1 MKFEKIKSH
10 AKINLSLNVLGKKKS
25 KLHNLET
32 LISFLDLHD
41 DIYIKK
47 TNKKNHIIK
56 FTGNFSNKIPKKNT
70 ISNLLKILDEAKK
83 LKNQKYLI
91 SIKKNIPQEAGLGGG
106 SMNAAS
112 LINYLI
118 KKNIISLTMKEKQNL
133 CSKIG
138 SDVILGIDQK
148 NLVLAYKNKIKK
160 IKKSLKIFTLLIK
173 PNFGCSTKNIYAQVR
188 NYSKPQFFK
197 IKSKNINFNTLSKM
211 KNDLEVI
218 SFKLYPRLRK
228 LSQFFLNLD
237 QNSYVRMTGSGS
249 TIVGYFM
256 SKKAALN
263 AKKLLKKKYKNY
275 WCNLSKTI

>member
-32 LISFLDLHD
+32 IVGFLDLHD

-70 ISNLLKILDEAKK
+70 ISNLLKILDEAEK

-118 KKNIISLTMKEKQNL
+118 KKNIISLTMKEKRNL

-160 IKKSLKIFTLLIK
+160 IKKNLKIFTLLIK

-188 NYSKPQFFK
+188 NFSKPQFFK

-228 LSQFFLNLD
+228 LRQFFLSINK
-237 QNSYVRMTGSGS
+237 NSYVRMTGSGS

>member
-10 AKINLSLNVLGKKKS
+10 AKINLSLNVLGKKNS
-25 KLHNLET
+25 KFHNLET
-32 LISFLDLHD
+32 IVGFLDLHD

-112 LINYLI
+112 FINYLI
-118 KKNIISLTMKEKQNL
+118 KKNIISLTMKEKHNL

-160 IKKSLKIFTLLIK
+160 IKKNLKIFTLLIK

-228 LSQFFLNLD
+228 IRQFFLNID
-237 QNSYVRMTGSGS
+237 KNSYVRMTGSGS

>member
-10 AKINLSLNVLGKKKS
+10 AKINLSLNILGKKKS

-32 LISFLDLHD
+32 LVGFLDLHD
-41 DIYIKK
+41 EIFIKK
-47 TNKKNHIIK
+47 INVKNHIIR

-70 ISNLLKILDEAKK
+70 ISNLLKILDEMKK

-91 SIKKNIPQEAGLGGG
+91 SIKKNIPKEAGLGGG
-106 SMNAAS
+106 SMNASS
-112 LINYLI
+112 LINYLVKRNKVQLTI
-118 KKNIISLTMKEKQNL
+118 KETQNL

-160 IKKSLKIFTLLIK
+160 IKKNLKISTLLIK
-173 PNFGCSTKNIYAQVR
+173 PNFGCSTKKIYSKVR
-188 NYSKPQFFK
+188 AYSKPQFSK
-197 IKSKNINFNTLSKM
+197 IKSKDINFNSLSKM
-211 KNDLEVI
+211 KNDLELI
-218 SFKLYPRLRK
+218 SLKMYPRLAK
-228 LSQFFLNLD
+228 LKEFFLNID
-237 QNSYVRMTGSGS
+237 KNSYVRMTGSGS

>member
-32 LISFLDLHD
+32 LVGFLDLHD

-160 IKKSLKIFTLLIK
+160 IKKNLKIFTLLIK

-188 NYSKPQFFK
+188 NYSKPQFSK
-197 IKSKNINFNTLSKM
+197 IKSKNIKFNSLSKM
-211 KNDLEVI
+211 KNDLELI
-218 SFKLYPRLRK
+218 SLNMYPRLRK
-228 LSQFFLNLD
+228 LRDFFLSID
-237 QNSYVRMTGSGS
+237 KNSHVRMTGSGS

-275 WCNLSKTI
+275 WCISSRTI